1 MTLDR
6 PAPTRPPAVPA
17 TRLAA
22 EGLTLRYDDRTVAED
37 LSVAVPDDRFTVI
50 LGANACGKSTL
61 LRALAGLLAPAE
73 GRVLLDGAPLLSLS
87 AKERARRM
95 ALLPQTMSAPEGIT
109 VQELVQRGRFAHQ
122 RVLRRHSESDRRAVA
137 DALEETQ
144 VADLADRRIDELS
157 GGQRQRVWIAMTL
170 AQDTPLV
177 LLDEPTTFLD
187 LPHQIEV
194 LNVLHRLVARGRTV
208 VAVLHDL
215 NLAARYA
222 DHVVA
227 LRDGAVVATGSP
239 RDTITAP
246 LLREVFALDAT
257 VLPDPLT
264 GAPMV
269 VPADTRCGA
278 SVS

>member
-1 MTLDR
+1 MTSTDR
-6 PAPTRPPAVPA
+6 PTDRPA

-22 EGLTLRYDDRTVAED
+22 EGLTLRYDERVVAEG

-50 LGANACGKSTL
+50 LGPNACGKSTL
-61 LRALAGLLAPAE
+61 LRALSGLLTPAAGE
-73 GRVLLDGAPLLSLS
+73 VLLDGAPMRALS
-87 AKERARRM
+87 AKERARRL

-109 VQELVQRGRFAHQ
+109 VRELVHRGRFAHQ
-122 RVLRRHSESDRRAVA
+122 RVLRRHSASDQRAVH
-137 DALEETQ
+137 DALEETR
-144 VADLADRRIDELS
+144 VADLADRRLDELS

-227 LRDGAVVATGSP
+227 LRDGTVVAEGP
-239 RDTITAP
+239 PEQTITAP
-246 LLREVFALDAT
+246 LLREVFALEAS

-269 VPADTRCGA
+269 VPADTRNVGQ
-278 SVS
+278 VVV

>member
-1 MTLDR
+1 MT
-6 PAPTRPPAVPA
+6 PAAS
-17 TRLAA
+17 RLVA
-22 EGLTLRYDDRTVAED
+22 EGLTLRYDERTVATD
-37 LSVAVPDDRFTVI
+37 LSVVVPDDRFTVI
-50 LGANACGKSTL
+50 LGPNACGKSTL
-61 LRALAGLLAPAE
+61 LRALSGLLAPAA
-73 GRVLLDGAPLLSLS
+73 GRVLLDGAPLSSLP

-109 VQELVQRGRFAHQ
+109 VRELVHRGRFAHQ
-122 RVLRRHSESDRRAVA
+122 RVLRRHSASDRDAVA
-137 DALEETQ
+137 AALEETH
-144 VADLADRRIDELS
+144 VADLAERRLDELS

-227 LRDGAVVATGSP
+227 MRAGSVVAEGPPSA
-239 RDTITAP
+239 TITEAT
-246 LLREVFALDAT
+246 LRSVFDLDAT

-269 VPADTRCGA
+269 VPADSRT
-278 SVS
+278 